1 VKNPAAGTAGL
12 QPRSGIIIKE
22 LHMQLDARILIVDDE
37 KIALKNL
44 EHVMKKEGYNVVATQ
59 SGQNA
64 LKLLEEQSFEVVLTD
79 LRMEKVDGMQI
90 LKRCHELYPDTEVI
104 MITGFAT
111 LKTAVETMKQ
121 GAFYYISKPFKLD
134 EVRKVVKEAI
144 EKVRLKN
151 ENRQLR
157 EQIENYQGKVKIVTQ
172 DTKLEKL
179 LDTARQI
186 APTDCNILLSG
197 ESGTGKELFAR
208 YIHFSSNRAEGP
220 FFAINCGAF
229 TEELL
234 SNELFG
240 HEKGAFTGAATMKK
254 GLIEMASGGTLFLD
268 EVTEMPPSMQ
278 VKLLR
283 VIQEKEVLRL
293 GATEP
298 VKIDVRF
305 IAATNRDIQTAIKAG
320 DFRQDLYFRLNVV
333 LLHMPPL
340 SERKEDIPLLSYF
353 FLKKYSALMKKNV
366 TEISADVIALL
377 MNYDFPGNVRE
388 LENIIERGVA
398 LSTGS
403 SIEVVHLPEDLRELS
418 IKTFRRRE
426 GKIPSLE
433 DQEMSYINWVLAEV
447 GGNKTLAAQ
456 ILGIDRVSLWRKLK
470 KYGLDNE

>member
-1 VKNPAAGTAGL
+1 
-12 QPRSGIIIKE
+12 
-22 LHMQLDARILIVDDE
+22 MQQNAKILIIDDE

-44 EHVMKKEGYNVVATQ
+44 EHVMKKEGYTVVSTQ

-64 LKLLEEQSFEVVLTD
+64 LKLLEEQSFDVVLTD

-111 LKTAVETMKQ
+111 LETAVETMKH

-134 EVRKVVKEAI
+134 EVRKVVKEAV

-157 EQIENYQGKVKIVTQ
+157 EQIENYQGKVKIITQ
-172 DTKLEKL
+172 DVKIQKL
-179 LDTARQI
+179 LETARQI
-186 APTDCNILLSG
+186 APTDCNVLLSG

-208 YIHFSSNRAEGP
+208 YIHYSSNRAEGP

-240 HEKGAFTGAATMKK
+240 HEKGAFTGATTMKK
-254 GLIEMASGGTLFLD
+254 GLTEMASGGTLFLD
-268 EVTEMPPSMQ
+268 EITEMPPSMQ

-298 VKIDVRF
+298 VKVDVRF
-305 IAATNRDIQTAIKAG
+305 IAATNRDIQSAIKTG
-320 DFRQDLYFRLNVV
+320 DFRQDLYYRLNVV
-333 LLHMPPL
+333 LLHIPPL
-340 SERKEDIPLLSYF
+340 SERKDDIPLLSYY
-353 FLKKYSALMKKNV
+353 FLKKYSALMKKNI
-366 TEISADVIALL
+366 TEISPDVIAVL

-398 LSTGS
+398 LSTVN
-403 SIEVVHLPEDLRELS
+403 SIEIINLPEDLRELN
-418 IKTFRRRE
+418 IKTFRRKE

-433 DQEMSYINWVLAEV
+433 DQEMSYINWVLGEV